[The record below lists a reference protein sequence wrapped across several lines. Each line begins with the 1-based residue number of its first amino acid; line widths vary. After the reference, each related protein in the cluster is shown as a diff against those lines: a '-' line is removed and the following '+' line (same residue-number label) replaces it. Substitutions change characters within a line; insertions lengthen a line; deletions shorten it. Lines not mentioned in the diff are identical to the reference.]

1 MTTSSPE
8 RNRIYLADCQAF
20 MQNGGG
26 GFCDMIVTSP
36 PYNFGG
42 FNRNG
47 RARSYDTY
55 SDDMP
60 EDAYRDWIKKILELC
75 AYSLKDGGTL
85 YWNHK
90 GQWRDHTYRHPFW
103 VIDLCPLP
111 LRQHIVWK
119 YPSSPDV
126 AKDKFYP
133 RHEEIFVFTKGK
145 PYFNEDM
152 ARWGDV
158 WDISHIQENKHP
170 APFPLQLARM
180 AILASCPEGG
190 LVYDPFMGSG
200 TTALAA
206 IKEHRDFIGT
216 EISQNYVD
224 YANQRIGIQQAQF
237 TLF

>member
-1 MTTSSPE
+1 MIE
-8 RNRIYLADCQAF
+8 RNKIYQSDCVEF
-20 MQNGGG
+20 MKGSGG

-60 EDAYRDWIKKILELC
+60 DEDYRKWIGNVLAMC
-75 AYSLKDGGTL
+75 AYSLKDKGTL

-90 GQWRDHTYRHPFW
+90 GQWRDHVYMHPFW
-103 VIDLCPLP
+103 VIDACPLP
-111 LRQHIVWK
+111 LRQHVVWK

-126 AKDKFYP
+126 AKNKFYP
-133 RHEEIFVFTKGK
+133 RHEEIFVFTKGEA
-145 PYFNEDM
+145 YFNEDM

-158 WDISHIQENKHP
+158 WDITHMQENKHP
-170 APFPLQLARM
+170 APFPMQLARM
-180 AILASCPEGG
+180 AISASCPEGG
-190 LVYDPFMGSG
+190 VVYDPFMGSG

-206 IKEHRDFIGT
+206 IEEHRDWIGT
-216 EISQNYVD
+216 EISPNYIN
-224 YANQRIGIQQAQF
+224 YANGRIGIKESQY

>member
-1 MTTSSPE
+1 MEKNTL
-8 RNRIYLADCQAF
+8 YLSDCLEF
-20 MQNGGG
+20 MNKIGGEQ
-26 GFCDMIVTSP
+26 FDMIVTSP

-60 EDAYRDWIKKILELC
+60 EEAYRAWIGRVLAAC
-75 AYSLKDGGTL
+75 ANALKEGGTL

-90 GQWRDHTYRHPFW
+90 GQWRDHEYKHPFW

-126 AKDKFYP
+126 AKNKFYP
-133 RHEEIFVFTKGK
+133 RHEEIFVFCKGE
-145 PYFNEDM
+145 PYFNEEM
-152 ARWGDV
+152 AQIGDV
-158 WDISHIQENKHP
+158 WEINHFQENKHP
-170 APFPLQLARM
+170 APFPFNLARR
-180 AILASCPEGG
+180 AIAASCPSGG
-190 LVYDPFMGSG
+190 CVYDPFMGSG

-206 IKEHRDFIGT
+206 IDVGVDFVGT
-216 EISQNYVD
+216 EISENYIN
-224 YANQRIGIQQAQF
+224 YANKRIAVAKAESLK
-237 TLF
+237 LF

>member
-1 MTTSSPE
+1 ME
-8 RNRIYLADCQAF
+8 INKIYQMDCVQF
-20 MQNGGG
+20 MQTVAEENT
-26 GFCDMIVTSP
+26 FDMIVTSP

-42 FNRNG
+42 FNRNH
-47 RARSYDTY
+47 RVRSYDTY

-60 EDAYRDWIKKILELC
+60 DKEYRAWIGKVLDGC
-75 AYSLKDGGTL
+75 ARVLKEGGTL

-90 GQWRDHTYRHPFW
+90 GKWQDGVYKHPFW
-103 VIDLCPLP
+103 VIDLCPMP

-133 RHEEIFVFTKGK
+133 RHEEIFVFSKGK
-145 PYFNEDM
+145 PSYFNED
-152 ARWGDV
+152 AAAIGDV
-158 WDISHIQENKHP
+158 WDISHIQENIHP
-170 APFPLQLARM
+170 APFPYNLARR
-180 AILASCPEGG
+180 AVSASCPKGG

-206 IKEHRDFIGT
+206 VDLGMNFVGT
-216 EISQNYVD
+216 EISENYIS
-224 YANQRIGIQQAQF
+224 YAEARIGLKQSEP

>member
-1 MTTSSPE
+1 MS
-8 RNRIYLADCQAF
+8 RVYAKR
-20 MQNGGG
+20 GGQI
-26 GFCDMIVTSP
+26 CDMIVTSP

-60 EDAYRDWIKKILELC
+60 DDAYREWIRKTLELC
-75 AYSLKDGGTL
+75 AYSLKEGGTL
-85 YWNHK
+85 CWNHK
-90 GQWRDHTYRHPFW
+90 GQWRDHIYRHPFW

-133 RHEEIFVFTKGK
+133 RHEEIFVFTKGRG
-145 PYFNEDM
+145 YFNEDM
-152 ARWGDV
+152 AKWGDV
-158 WDISHIQENKHP
+158 WDIPHIQENKHP

-180 AILASCPEGG
+180 AISAYCPEGG
-190 LVYDPFMGSG
+190 VVYDPFMGSG

-206 IKEHRDFIGT
+206 IKEKRDWIGT
-216 EISQNYVD
+216 EISPNYIA
-224 YANQRIGIQQAQF
+224 YANQRIGIVESEY